1 MTIIFSKNNTV
12 PAQSIWDK
20 SDVIELTPL
29 VASDYSGLWR
39 LRYLWIKHREKNDDF
54 INNYFKEGS
63 DTGLNVRKQT
73 SHLQNSWESHN
84 KIFDESKENG
94 NLVWRVKIFNTL
106 ADSIDYIEV
115 WRSSDIL
122 TNLWG
127 DGSNNSG
134 IRTPED
140 KHSLSKGLYE
150 SGFDIRTWYDP
161 NDIWIPVS
169 KSLAI
174 EWYFHFV
181 NKWKEKDNCIIN
193 TPWNRLLNP
202 AD

>member
-1 MTIIFSKNNTV
+1 MTNIFSKNNTV
-12 PAQSIWDK
+12 PAQSIWNK

-29 VASDYSGLWR
+29 VVPDYSGQWR

-63 DTGLNVRKQT
+63 NTGLNVRKQT
-73 SHLQNSWESHN
+73 SHLRNSWESHN

-94 NLVWRVKIFNTL
+94 NLVWRVKILNML
-106 ADSIDYIEV
+106 ANSIDYIEV

-122 TNLWG
+122 TKLWG
-127 DGSNNSG
+127 DGNDDSG
-134 IRTPED
+134 IRTAED

-150 SGFDIRTWYDP
+150 SGFDVRTWRNPKDT
-161 NDIWIPVS
+161 WIPVS

-202 AD
+202 VD